1 MEICIIKNDDMTIE
15 QVTTSRMRAD
25 AGKVFRKKSSGVI
38 CGDKISLGYD
48 YYDAGVGLSEGQYLI
63 PSDFDEIDI
72 PEGYEEQPVIDQV
85 SRLKRTDELIKKN
98 IAEMNSLGLSAAD
111 ALAVQNW
118 FPQLYETE
126 GFREGDAIVTGAKV
140 QYDGK
145 LWAARQDHTITEVYA
160 PSIDTAALWV
170 EVTEDYVDGVEQG
183 TKENPIEYD
192 GNMALEEGKY
202 YRQAEV
208 VYLCTR
214 DTINPVYNAL
224 ADLVGLYVEVAE

>member
-1 MEICIIKNDDMTIE
+1 MRIE
-15 QVTTSRMRAD
+15 QITTSRLLAD
-25 AGKVFRKKSSGVI
+25 EGKVFIRKSDGYI
-38 CGDKISLGYD
+38 MGDTITLGYD
-48 YYDAGVGLSEGQYLI
+48 YYDAGLPNAAPHATTPDDY
-63 PSDFDEIDI
+63 DEIDM
-72 PEGYEEQPVIDQV
+72 PENWQDRSIIRPVPM
-85 SRLKRTDELIKKN
+85 LKRATEICKQYT
-98 IAEMNSLGLSAAD
+98 AEMNSLGLSAAE

-118 FPQLYETE
+118 YPQLYETE
-126 GFREGDAIVTGAKV
+126 GFREGDAIVRGTKV

-183 TKENPIEYD
+183 TRENPIEYD

-202 YRQAEV
+202 YRQNEV

-214 DTINPVYNAL
+214 DTINPVYNDL
-224 ADLVGLYVEVAE
+224 KDLVGLYVEVVTD